1 MLVRVINPKRV
12 LRSASVGAEQVPPAL
27 STLQAGTLIWLL
39 TLESYIILPQKNV
52 KMSKNR
58 EICGE

>member
-39 TLESYIILPQKNV
+39 TLESSYNNHPYNSRLILKNNIV
-52 KMSKNR
+52 
-58 EICGE
+58 